1 MSYDKNL
8 EKLFNKNKILTYSEV
23 KEKIGCCLTTLSRFG
38 DKHGYYSS
46 CNNNG
51 KYYILAKDCTF
62 NEHGLYV
69 FKGVIFSKNLTLKN
83 SILNAIDNSKAGMT
97 TEELSTIYGKS
108 TGVSISHMYTKKQ
121 LARTFIDNTFY
132 YFSSDREVQ
141 SHQKDLREK
150 LSISISEGLCQKD
163 LPSSDKI
170 IAVLT
175 IIVGKTT
182 ISPKSL
188 QTKLIKKGVRLS
200 IDEIKRIFAYYELSS
215 KKNSNSKN

>member
-1 MSYDKNL
+1 MSYDKDL
-8 EKLFNKNKILTYSEV
+8 EKLFNKNKILTYSKV
-23 KEKIGCCLTTLSRFG
+23 KEEIGCCLTTLSRFG

-46 CNNNG
+46 CSNNG
-51 KYYILAKDCTF
+51 KYYILAKDCNF

-69 FKGVIFSKNLTLKN
+69 FKGVTFSKNITLKN
-83 SILNAIDNSKAGMT
+83 SILKAIENSKAGMT
-97 TEELSTIYGKS
+97 TEELSGIYGKS

-132 YFSSDREVQ
+132 YFSSDSEVQ

-150 LSISISEGLCQKD
+150 LSISIPGGICLKD

-175 IIVGKTT
+175 ILVGKTT

-188 QTKLIKKGVRLS
+188 QQKLNKQGVRLS
-200 IDEIKRIFAYYELSS
+200 TDEIKRIFVYYELRSQ
-215 KKNSNSKN
+215 KKLKF